1 MQSRPLPLFAVFE
14 NQNKFR
20 EKPHETADSFGVCN
34 QICIEEFTN
43 KQSDQ
48 FQTLCHIGS
57 GSFSDVFKVS
67 SKEDG
72 NIYAIKWTRTRHL
85 DDSDR
90 RTSLHDLYMLQQVV
104 QHPNLVDFNR
114 SWIQKGEI
122 FTQQELCENGNLTS
136 YLIHNDKLDEKV
148 IWKLLF
154 DIVLAVKQ
162 LHGQQIIHFDI
173 KPDNIFISKN
183 NYFKLG
189 DFGLSHFKDFTSPIS
204 EGDSR
209 YIAPEVLTQTLST
222 TSSDIF
228 SIGVTVFEASERVI
242 IPSDGPLWHKLR
254 EDPPHLE
261 GRSQQLDQLVRSL
274 LHSDPKCRPSV
285 DIILHNPQEYNLF

>member
-1 MQSRPLPLFAVFE
+1 M
-14 NQNKFR
+14 
-20 EKPHETADSFGVCN
+20 
-34 QICIEEFTN
+34 I
-43 KQSDQ
+43 
-48 FQTLCHIGS
+48 
-57 GSFSDVFKVS
+57 
-67 SKEDG
+67 
-72 NIYAIKWTRTRHL
+72 
-85 DDSDR
+85 
-90 RTSLHDLYMLQQVV
+90 QQVV
-104 QHPNLVDFNR
+104 QHPNLVEFNR
-114 SWIQKGEI
+114 SWVQKGEI

-136 YLIHNDKLDEKV
+136 YLIHSDKLDEEF
-148 IWKLLF
+148 IWKLLL

-162 LHGQQIIHFDI
+162 LHDQQIIHFDI

-183 NYFKLG
+183 NHFKLG

-209 YIAPEVLTQTLST
+209 YLAPEVLTQTLST

-228 SIGVTVFEASERVI
+228 SIGVTIYEASERVI

-261 GRSQQLDQLVRSL
+261 GRSQQLDSLVRSL

-285 DIILHNPQEYNLF
+285 DIILHN